1 MHDVGARLECLFTI
15 GIRQP
20 ENRKSAIVGRFS
32 GCLQGCVGV
41 ADVVF
46 LPRIIFP
53 KFTACKPK

>member
-1 MHDVGARLECLFTI
+1 MHGLNGAAFMPRT